1 MTRIDLEPS
10 LKRGVDVAYVAM
22 GSNLGDR
29 EAVFSEVVAAIERES
44 ALELRGASPI
54 FETDPIG
61 PGRQD
66 PYLNAVLRLETALTP
81 ADLLE
86 WLQGM
91 ESSLG
96 RDRSFRAER
105 WGPRVVDLDVLFFG
119 DRCIE
124 TPGLVV
130 PHPRAHERAFV
141 LIPMAALAPDHAHPV
156 SGVTMQ
162 ALADALGNRDSVRP
176 WRRPIPGWPTVD

>member
-1 MTRIDLEPS
+1 MSSGIDI
-10 LKRGVDVAYVAM
+10 AYVAL

-29 EAVFSEVVAAIERES
+29 EGIFSEVLRAIDQES

-66 PYLNAVLRLETALTP
+66 PYLNAVVRLKSALTP
-81 ADLLE
+81 VELLD
-86 WLQGM
+86 WLQGV

-96 RDRSFRAER
+96 RDRSSSAER
-105 WGPRVVDLDVLFFG
+105 WGPRVVDLDLLFFG
-119 DRCIE
+119 DRCID
-124 TPGLVV
+124 TPRLTV

-141 LIPMAALAPDHAHPV
+141 LIPMAALAPEHMHPV
-156 SGVTMQ
+156 LGTSMRT
-162 ALADALGNRDSVRP
+162 LADELGDPDSVRAWP
-176 WRRPIPGWPTVD
+176 DVPGWPTIE